1 MLFFNTINDDVTP
14 KTDSDN
20 SKNLKLY
27 IEIEKPGQNPVKVSF
42 PLATV
47 KSFARIGNG
56 ISGILGNGSIEGVK
70 LDEILALAESGAVGE
85 LMDVVAEDNSHIVI
99 SIK

>member
-1 MLFFNTINDDVTP
+1 MLFFNTINDDTTP
-14 KTDSDN
+14 KTNIDN

-42 PLATV
+42 PLSTV
-47 KSFARIGNG
+47 KNFARIGNG
-56 ISGILGNGSIEGVK
+56 ISGILGNGSIAGIQLE
-70 LDEILALAESGAVGE
+70 EILALAESGTVGE
-85 LMDVVAEDNSHIVI
+85 LMDVVSEDNTHIVI